1 MRRLLKRYLPDHEAL
16 AANRWL
22 APFGNTLF
30 HPRLWHLNRHS
41 AAGAVAV
48 GLFCGLIPGPLQMLA
63 AALCCVGFRVN
74 LPLALVTTLYT
85 NPLTILPLWVAAFA
99 IGEWILG
106 AGGGPFTSPPE
117 WSGAWSG
124 DALLA
129 WLHALYG
136 WMAGL
141 GRPLFIG
148 LVALASGLSVAGYML
163 TRLAWRSYLIRHWH
177 SRRKRKL

>member
-1 MRRLLKRYLPDHEAL
+1 MRRQLKRYLPSHEKL

-22 APFGNTLF
+22 APFGSSLF

-41 AAGAVAV
+41 VAGAVAV

-63 AALCCVGFRVN
+63 AALCCLAFRVN

-85 NPLTILPLWVAAFA
+85 NPLTLVPLYIAAFS

-106 AGGGPFTSPPE
+106 NGSGHFTAPPE
-117 WSGAWSG
+117 WG
-124 DALLA
+124 DTSLLVWVEQLA
-129 WLHALYG
+129 N

-148 LVALASGLSVAGYML
+148 LVALASGLSLAGYLL
-163 TRLAWRSYLIRHWH
+163 TRLAWRSYLIHNW
-177 SRRKRKL
+177 RKRRNRKS